1 MRKTLIF
8 LIGCLFPLIVAPAPI
23 GRKQAMYTAREYL
36 SAHGKILKAESL
48 AFKAPRKDAS
58 SAENAYY
65 YVFNVG
71 DDNGY
76 VIVSGDDRTDQILGY
91 VETGTFDE
99 ENIPDNMRSW
109 LQLYAD
115 QIKYL
120 DDHNIQIDRRAV
132 KAHRVSQT
140 RHAVAPLMKSKWNQ
154 GSPYNNRCPV
164 YYDAQGNSGTSVS
177 GCVATALAQVINF
190 YKYPVATTAAIPSH
204 TNTYSTP
211 TGTRTVRLNSISKGA
226 KIDWD
231 NMCDTYSG
239 SETED
244 QKKAVADLM
253 LYVGQAVKMGYGA
266 SSGAGFGDNIPA
278 VMTKYFGFD
287 DAVTM
292 EYRNK
297 YSIDGWFNLIYNEI
311 ASKHPVAM
319 SGSSSGGAHAFVLD
333 GFDGENL
340 FHVNWGWG
348 GGSDGYFL
356 LQILNP
362 GDSSGA
368 GASTSSDGYSM
379 GQDVLI
385 GLNYP
390 DDVKVES
397 NMALTINDI
406 EVNGLTIE
414 GNFINWT
421 GSTGT
426 YRCGIVRV
434 NPDGSCTVVS
444 STQTATNLS
453 PNTFM
458 HYSFSM
464 RGKLN
469 TPGTYKLSPASRLS
483 THRYWHP
490 QMNMYNEYILAE
502 VDENRNVTL
511 TYHHPDAAL
520 EIEDIK
526 FVGNCKVNKEQ
537 EVKVTFRNTGTDEY
551 YDEVHIFTSKSNDM
565 GKSNCRSA
573 VCLKGGESCVTSFFF
588 KPEETGVYNVW
599 LTEHSDG
606 RGIIGSS
613 TVNITTNGSNNPN
626 LSFASF
632 SLSNGSGTTAYGNR
646 MTGTVTVRNNKST
659 DYSGKIKLQLWIK
672 NTTDNVCW
680 ASSSKI
686 VEADIPAN
694 RTRILSFDFDGL
706 EVGRTYFIAA
716 YEDGT
721 DTELTNGGLVW
732 DHAVNVT
739 SGILYWKQDGSIV
752 GQAAKTSMLLPATSC
767 GFLSDKVS
775 MKRLTANKNPNTI
788 YAFTAETAIPSGIEN
803 KNVVYAGKADS
814 IHLVSGEPF
823 YVPVD
828 FKANYATFS
837 HTFTRAGDGDAG
849 WEAITLPFK
858 ADSLTIDGYPVT
870 WVGDKAC
877 IALREFAYLSDD
889 NEVVFEDVSSLRA
902 NAPYVIA
909 CNGELVG
916 KTVVFTARNVEFCK
930 SGSMKILVSSNAFNF
945 YGSTYQNH
953 VTGGYLLNEE
963 GSAFV
968 YSDARVNVPA
978 TVPYF
983 TTSLPE
989 EFRPESLPVGVV
1001 PELSTGVMEPRVS
1014 QTVGETGVYNLM
1026 GQRIASTDARG
1037 GKIVLHDLEPG
1048 IYVVNGKKILVK

>member
-1 MRKTLIF
+1 MSITTTSGSSTWKDRASSFEF
-8 LIGCLFPLIVAPAPI
+8 LDDFKVI
-23 GRKQAMYTAREYL
+23 L
-36 SAHGKILKAESL
+36 SASPESEILEFPSRLTDAFSL
-48 AFKAPRKDAS
+48 LEYKERRDEA
-58 SAENAYY
+58 
-65 YVFNVG
+65 
-71 DDNGY
+71 DDEILSNMLEFAN
-76 VIVSGDDRTDQILGY
+76 IIKMDD
-91 VETGTFDE
+91 
-99 ENIPDNMRSW
+99 ENIEKFKK
-109 LQLYAD
+109 LYGEGRLSFS
-115 QIKYL
+115 QI
-120 DDHNIQIDRRAV
+120 
-132 KAHRVSQT
+132 
-140 RHAVAPLMKSKWNQ
+140 
-154 GSPYNNRCPV
+154 
-164 YYDAQGNSGTSVS
+164 
-177 GCVATALAQVINF
+177 
-190 YKYPVATTAAIPSH
+190 IP
-204 TNTYSTP
+204 
-211 TGTRTVRLNSISKGA
+211 
-226 KIDWD
+226 
-231 NMCDTYSG
+231 
-239 SETED
+239 ED

-565 GKSNCRSA
+565 GKSNCR
-573 VCLKGGESCVTSFFF
+573 
-588 KPEETGVYNVW
+588 
-599 LTEHSDG
+599 
-606 RGIIGSS
+606 
-613 TVNITTNGSNNPN
+613 
-626 LSFASF
+626 
-632 SLSNGSGTTAYGNR
+632 
-646 MTGTVTVRNNKST
+646 
-659 DYSGKIKLQLWIK
+659 
-672 NTTDNVCW
+672 
-680 ASSSKI
+680 
-686 VEADIPAN
+686 
-694 RTRILSFDFDGL
+694 
-706 EVGRTYFIAA
+706 
-716 YEDGT
+716 
-721 DTELTNGGLVW
+721 
-732 DHAVNVT
+732 
-739 SGILYWKQDGSIV
+739 
-752 GQAAKTSMLLPATSC
+752 
-767 GFLSDKVS
+767 
-775 MKRLTANKNPNTI
+775 
-788 YAFTAETAIPSGIEN
+788 
-803 KNVVYAGKADS
+803 
-814 IHLVSGEPF
+814 
-823 YVPVD
+823 
-828 FKANYATFS
+828 
-837 HTFTRAGDGDAG
+837 
-849 WEAITLPFK
+849 
-858 ADSLTIDGYPVT
+858 
-870 WVGDKAC
+870 
-877 IALREFAYLSDD
+877 
-889 NEVVFEDVSSLRA
+889 
-902 NAPYVIA
+902 
-909 CNGELVG
+909 
-916 KTVVFTARNVEFCK
+916 
-930 SGSMKILVSSNAFNF
+930 
-945 YGSTYQNH
+945 
-953 VTGGYLLNEE
+953 
-963 GSAFV
+963 
-968 YSDARVNVPA
+968 
-978 TVPYF
+978 
-983 TTSLPE
+983 
-989 EFRPESLPVGVV
+989 
-1001 PELSTGVMEPRVS
+1001 
-1014 QTVGETGVYNLM
+1014 
-1026 GQRIASTDARG
+1026 
-1037 GKIVLHDLEPG
+1037 
-1048 IYVVNGKKILVK
+1048 

>member
-23 GRKQAMYTAREYL
+23 GRKQALYTAREYL

-48 AFKAPRKDAS
+48 VFKAPRKDAS

-91 VETGTFDE
+91 VEKGSFDE
-99 ENIPDNMRSW
+99 ENLPDNMRSW

-120 DDHNIQIDRRAV
+120 DDNNIQIDRRAV

-154 GSPYNNRCPV
+154 GSPYNDLCPIF
-164 YYDAQGNSGTSVS
+164 YDEQGNSGRSAS

-190 YKYPVATTAAIPSH
+190 YKYPVATTAAIPSLK
-204 TNTYSTP
+204 NTYSTP
-211 TGTRTVRLNSISKGA
+211 TGTRTVQLKSIAKGA

-239 SETED
+239 GETEA
-244 QKKAVADLM
+244 QRKAVADLM

-266 SSGAGFGDNIPA
+266 SSGAGFGDNIPT

-311 ASKHPVAM
+311 ASGHPVAM

-356 LQILNP
+356 LQIMNP
-362 GDSSGA
+362 GDSSGT

-385 GLNYP
+385 GMNYP

-397 NMALTINDI
+397 NTALTINDI
-406 EVNGLTIE
+406 EVNGMTIE

-426 YRCGIVRV
+426 YRCGIVKM
-434 NPDGSCTVVS
+434 NEDGSCTLVS
-444 STQTATNLS
+444 PTQTATNLS
-453 PNTFM
+453 PNTYM

-464 RGKLN
+464 RGRLT

-490 QMNMYNEYILAE
+490 QMNTFNEYILAE
-502 VDENRNVTL
+502 VDEDGNATL

-520 EIEDIK
+520 EVEDIK

-551 YDEVHIFTSKSNDM
+551 YDEVHIFASRTSDM

-573 VCLKGGESCVTSFFF
+573 ICLKGGESCVTSFFF
-588 KPEETGVYNVW
+588 KPEEIGVYNVW
-599 LTEHSDG
+599 LAEHSDG
-606 RGIIGSS
+606 QGIVGRS
-613 TVNITTNGSNNPN
+613 TVNITPNGSNIPN

-646 MTGTVTVRNNKST
+646 MTGSVTVRNNKSA

-686 VEADIPAN
+686 METDIPAN
-694 RTRILSFDFDGL
+694 RTRLLSFDFTDL
-706 EVGRTYFIAA
+706 EVGRTYFLTA
-716 YEDGT
+716 YEDAT

-732 DHAVNVT
+732 DHAINVT
-739 SGILYWKQDGSIV
+739 AGILYWKQDGTIV
-752 GQAAKTSMLLPATSC
+752 GQAAKATMLLPSTSC
-767 GFLSDKVS
+767 GILLDNVP

-788 YAFTAETAIPSGIEN
+788 YAFTAGTFIPSGVEN
-803 KNVVYAGKADS
+803 RNVVYAGEADS
-814 IHLVSGEPF
+814 IKLVSGEPF

-828 FKANYATFS
+828 FKANYASFS
-837 HTFTRAGDGDAG
+837 HTFTRAGDGETG

-858 ADSLTIDGYPVT
+858 ADSVIIDGYPIT
-870 WVGDKAC
+870 WMGDETC
-877 IALREFAYLSDD
+877 ISIREFAYLDDD
-889 NEVVFEDVSSLRA
+889 NNVIFEDVYSMRA
-902 NAPYVIA
+902 NTPYVIA
-909 CNGELVG
+909 CSEELVG
-916 KTVVFTARNVEFCK
+916 KTVVFTARNVDFK
-930 SGSMKILVSSNAFNF
+930 RSGSTKIMVSSNAYNF

-953 VTGGYLLNEE
+953 VTGGYTLNEE

-968 YSDARVNVPA
+968 YSDARVNVAA

-983 TTSLPE
+983 TTLLDE
-989 EFRPESLPVGVV
+989 ESRPESLAIGMV
-1001 PELSTGVMEPRVS
+1001 PNFSTALVTVRESHSDSRV
-1014 QTVGETGVYNLM
+1014 EVYNLT
-1026 GQRIASTDARG
+1026 GQRVASTHVRG
-1037 GKIVLHDLEPG
+1037 GKVILDGLLPG
-1048 IYVVNGKKILVK
+1048 IYVINGRKVLVK